1 MVYIEYELV
10 AEDKGRVM
18 FRMYKPELLP
28 EERKQSGLLVESLPE
43 PEDGKGIAS
52 LFVNP
57 ATIELW
63 YEYQPVPEAPLYPQT
78 QVGQMQK
85 EIDDLKLLI
94 AELLAGGAA

>member
-18 FRMYKPELLP
+18 FRMFKPELLP
-28 EERKQSGLLVESLPE
+28 EERKQSGLLVDSIPAAEE
-43 PEDGKGIAS
+43 GKGIAT

-57 ATIELW
+57 ATKELW
-63 YEYQPVPEAPLYPQT
+63 YEYQPALEAPLYPPT

-94 AELLAGGAA
+94 AELVTGGTV